1 MLAVGVKLVVTVE
14 NGNLRRA
21 VQRRLYADSGGCAA
35 RAQYHQTL
43 ALHLDAVLVKVA
55 NEAHAVGVV
64 AGQLAVLT
72 DGNGVARADEP
83 CGGGQLI
90 QIGRHGGLAGHGDVE
105 AAHAQGLEGLHA
117 RFGLLQR
124 DVEGQIRGVEAS
136 ALEAVIIHGGGAGV
150 SHRGADQAKEL
161 GMSGNSAFHSVILL
175 SVVDIVYC
183 SSTSG
188 HAWAS
193 TARVASKLALAAAAT
208 PAARISSLMTST
220 PMTAGW
226 MPLSRSI
233 FTKPAVSP

>member
-1 MLAVGVKLVVTVE
+1 MLAVGVKLVVAVE
-14 NGNLRRA
+14 DGDLRRA
-21 VQRRLYADSGGCAA
+21 VQRRLHTDGGGSAA
-35 RAQYHQTL
+35 RAQHHQTL
-43 ALHLDAVLVKVA
+43 ALHFNAVLVEVA
-55 NEAHAVGVV
+55 DEAHAVGVV
-64 AGQLAVLT
+64 AGQPAVLA
-72 DGNGVARADEP
+72 DGDGVARADEP

-124 DVEGQIRGVEAS
+124 NVEGQIRGVDAG
-136 ALEAVIIHGGGAGV
+136 ALEAVIIHGGRAGV

-175 SVVDIVYC
+175 YIVDMVYC
-183 SSTSG
+183 S
-188 HAWAS
+188 
-193 TARVASKLALAAAAT
+193 RSKLALATAAT